1 MSPCNHSPS
10 QRIQTFSQLFNRA
23 FNNEF
28 SMWCGAIVDQGASSG
43 AVQARSKIGIAS
55 DGARHVRTMTVFV
68 TKIKSWKGA
77 HMAPAWNALGS
88 VTAVG
93 LVMPAIPTAHS
104 STTPTCVTEPLLS
117 ITTAPALDSFV
128 FDRPR
133 LEHTISNH
141 LCYS

>member
-1 MSPCNHSPS
+1 
-10 QRIQTFSQLFNRA
+10 
-23 FNNEF
+23 
-28 SMWCGAIVDQGASSG
+28 MWCGAIVDKGASSG

-55 DGARHVRTMTVFV
+55 DGTRHVRTMTVFV
-68 TKIKSWKGA
+68 TKNGKGA
-77 HMAPAWNALGS
+77 HMALAWNALGS

-104 STTPTCVTEPLLS
+104 STTPTTEPLLS
-117 ITTAPALDSFV
+117 ITTAPAIDSFV

-133 LEHTISNH
+133 KEHTISNH